1 MRTLVAT
8 DFDGTVAGIE
18 RDPDAV
24 EFDPAARELLDDL
37 SRRDGFAVAF
47 LSGRDLGDLAAR
59 TAGIRAYRSGSH
71 GRALRGPD
79 GEELLAAVP
88 WAGDVDPAIR
98 RDAER
103 SGLRVERKTSGVAL
117 HWRDVPGVS
126 REHALVAR
134 FAAWARAQG
143 LVTIDG
149 RSVVEASLPGP
160 SKAGTLQ
167 RIASLARADR
177 VLYSGDDLT
186 DLDAIAWATARG
198 RGFFVRSSEREE
210 PLPDGVVAVTS
221 RGDLLDAWRRE
232 LCL

>member
-8 DFDGTVAGIE
+8 DFDGTVAGIQ
-18 RDPDAV
+18 RDPTAV
-24 EFDPAARELLDDL
+24 EFDPAARELLGEL
-37 SRRDGFAVAF
+37 ARRDGFVVAF
-47 LSGRDLGDLAAR
+47 LSGRDLDDLAAR

-98 RDAER
+98 RDAECA
-103 SGLRVERKTSGVAL
+103 GLRIERKASGIAL

-126 REHALVAR
+126 AEHALVAR
-134 FAAWARAQG
+134 FAAWARSEG
-143 LVTIDG
+143 LVTIAG
-149 RSVVEASLPGP
+149 RSVIEASIPGP
-160 SKAGTLQ
+160 SKAEMLQ
-167 RIASLARADR
+167 RIASVARADR

-186 DLDAIAWATARG
+186 DLDAIAWAATRG

-210 PLPDGVVAVTS
+210 PLPEGVVAVAS

-232 LCL
+232 LRL